1 MLRPIVAAAA
11 VALWLL
17 ASPSVAAAQDSRTAT
32 LEQQRAA
39 KAAQLRPY
47 EPGKIEKALLYIER
61 EDPLRKISPYNGFF
75 VKYGYTRKPVGSGIG
90 ASVGYRRDLF
100 DRNARVLVE
109 GGMTLRRYR
118 MVRGDFSLPY
128 LARDRVEL
136 GVEVSDW
143 HNPQEDF
150 YGMGPRSLEAD
161 RVNFLYDR
169 RDFQGRAVL
178 KPVRSFQT
186 GVRYGRLNTS
196 IGSGTDKR
204 YPSLEQRFGDP
215 EAPGVIDQPDYA
227 YTDLFA
233 TADYRDQPGNPR
245 AGGYYGVMWRRH
257 SDQDFDKYSFRLIQA
272 DLQQFFPIFDKKRV
286 FAVRGRVMTTAADAG
301 QAVPFYLMPTLGG
314 SDSLRSVADYRF
326 RDNNTLSI
334 NIEYRWEAFSGL
346 DMALFTDWGKVT
358 ARAADLDLSD
368 MQRAY
373 GIGFRFNT
381 YKAVFLR
388 IDIAIA
394 GPEAPRFF
402 FKYSKAF

>member
-1 MLRPIVAAAA
+1 MLRPIAAAA
-11 VALWLL
+11 ALALWPFANPPA
-17 ASPSVAAAQDSRTAT
+17 ASSQDSRAAT

-39 KAAQLRPY
+39 KAAQVQPY
-47 EPGKIEKALLYIER
+47 QPGKIEKALLYVER

-75 VKYGYTRKPVGSGIG
+75 VQYGYTGRPVGAGIG
-90 ASVGYRRDLF
+90 ASAGYRHDLF
-100 DRNARVLVE
+100 DRRARVLVE
-109 GGMTLRRYR
+109 GGATLRGYR

-136 GVEVSDW
+136 GLEAGDW

-150 YGMGPRSLEAD
+150 FGLGPGSLEAD

-169 RDFQGRAVL
+169 RDVQGRAIL

-215 EAPGVIDQPDYA
+215 EAPGVTDQPDFS

-233 TADYRDQPGNPR
+233 TADNRDQPGNPR
-245 AGGYYGVMWRRH
+245 AGGYYGLMWRRH
-257 SDQDFDKYSFRLIQA
+257 SDRDFDKYSFRLFQA

-286 FAVRGRVMTTAADAG
+286 FAVRGRVMTTAAGAG
-301 QAVPFYLMPTLGG
+301 QTVPFYLRPTLGG

-334 NIEYRWEAFSGL
+334 NVEYRWEAFSGL

-358 ARAADLDLSD
+358 ARAADLDFGDL
-368 MQRAY
+368 QRAY

-388 IDIAIA
+388 IDLAIA
-394 GPEAPRFF
+394 GPEAPRLF